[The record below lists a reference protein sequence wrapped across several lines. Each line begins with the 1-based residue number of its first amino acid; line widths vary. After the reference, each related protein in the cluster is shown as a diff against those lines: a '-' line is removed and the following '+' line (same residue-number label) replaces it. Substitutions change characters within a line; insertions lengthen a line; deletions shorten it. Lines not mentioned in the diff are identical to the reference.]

1 MRQMLESA
9 MVAARD
15 AESCRMQLETLRV
28 NSPVVARH
36 RARLEVRMKRDEAIV
51 DEATAALFG
60 ERGEALT
67 PIQRDVLFH
76 RYCLCEP
83 WKAVANSI
91 GYSVRQ
97 VEYIASD
104 AMAVL
109 G

>member
-51 DEATAALFG
+51 DEANAALFG

-67 PIQRDVLFH
+67 SIQRDVLFH
-76 RYCLCEP
+76 RFVLGEP
-83 WKAVANSI
+83 WEVVASQV
-91 GYSVRQ
+91 GYSVRAAQ
-97 VEYIASD
+97 NVSVA
-104 AMAVL
+104 AMKTL